1 MMYEKLNVKAENL
14 PDWLRPAIGSETYD
28 FMMRL
33 LPQPGMREKL
43 AAETT
48 RRHRLQAE
56 GKPWLTF
63 DEEGGNTDGTKQ

>member
-1 MMYEKLNVKAENL
+1 MCEKNEKLNVKKENL
-14 PDWLRPAIGSETYD
+14 PGWLRPAIGSETYD

-43 AAETT
+43 AAETA

-56 GKPWLTF
+56 GKPWLT
-63 DEEGGNTDGTKQ
+63 

>member
-1 MMYEKLNVKAENL
+1 MSEKYERLSVKKEDL
-14 PDWLRPAIGSETYD
+14 PDWLRPAIGNETYD

-43 AAETT
+43 AAETA
-48 RRHRLQAE
+48 RRHKLQAE

-63 DEEGGNTDGTKQ
+63 DEKGGATC